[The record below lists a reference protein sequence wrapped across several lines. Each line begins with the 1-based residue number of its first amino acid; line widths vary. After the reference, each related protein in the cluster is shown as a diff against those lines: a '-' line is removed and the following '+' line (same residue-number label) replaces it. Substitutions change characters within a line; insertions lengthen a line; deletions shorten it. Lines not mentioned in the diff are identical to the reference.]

1 MMNEWMLAGATAL
14 WLGVLTSISPCPLA
28 TNIAAISY
36 ISRRADQT
44 RLALLSGVLYTVG
57 RTLTYVVLGVLLTA
71 SLLSVPEVS
80 HWLQRSMNRLLGPLL
95 IVVGM
100 FLLELLKLPSGRGSR
115 WAEAL
120 RARAEGMG
128 VWGAGLL
135 GILFALTFC
144 PLSAALFFGSLIPL
158 SLSTGSVVLLPALY
172 GIGTAV
178 PVFAFALVISLGATG
193 LGRAFSRVSAFD
205 KWARLI
211 TGVVFIL
218 VGLYL
223 TLTFVYLT

>member
-1 MMNEWMLAGATAL
+1 MMNEWMLAGVTAL

-44 RLALLSGVLYTVG
+44 RTALLSGILYTVG

-80 HWLQRSMNRLLGPLL
+80 QWLQKSMNRLLGPLL

-100 FLLELLKLPSGRGSR
+100 FLLELLKLPSGSGSR
-115 WAEAL
+115 WAESL
-120 RARAEGMG
+120 RVRAESMG

-158 SLSTGSVVLLPALY
+158 SLSTGSVLLMPALY

-178 PVFAFALVISLGATG
+178 PVFGFALVISLGAKG
-193 LGRAFSRVSAFD
+193 IGRAFSRVSMFD
-205 KWARLI
+205 KWARLL
-211 TGVVFIL
+211 TGVVFIA
-218 VGLYL
+218 VG
-223 TLTFVYLT
+223 VYLCMVFVFLA